1 MKLEINIDPNI
12 KETIIKI
19 FAESMNDDVA
29 LVQSILGS
37 SSINRIVGF
46 KNEEISLLEPD
57 DIIRF
62 FTKTNDKKVFAQTMK
77 DEYLVRLR
85 MCDLEE
91 RFRSTTFI
99 RISQGELINLDYV
112 KGLDLSYKGTI
123 ALEFIT
129 GDVSYVSRR
138 SLKNF
143 KEALGI

>member
-62 FTKTNDKKVFAQTMK
+62 FTNDKKVFAQTMK

-85 MCDLEE
+85 MYDLEE

-123 ALEFIT
+123 ALEFKT
-129 GDVSYVSRR
+129 GDISYVSRR

>member
-37 SSINRIVGF
+37 SSINRIVG
-46 KNEEISLLEPD
+46 L
-57 DIIRF
+57 
-62 FTKTNDKKVFAQTMK
+62 K

-85 MCDLEE
+85 MYDLEE

>member
-12 KETIIKI
+12 KETIIKV
-19 FAESMNDDVA
+19 FADSMNSDVA

-37 SSINRIVGF
+37 SSVNRIVGL
-46 KNEEISLLEPD
+46 KNDEISLLQPSE
-57 DIIRF
+57 IIRF
-62 FTKTNDKKVFAQTMK
+62 FTNDKKVFAQTME
-77 DEYLVRLR
+77 DEYVVRLK
-85 MCDLEE
+85 MYELEE

-123 ALEFIT
+123 AVEFKS

-143 KEALGI
+143 KKALGL